1 MTIKNPVL
9 FISVSFILALMLFIS
24 PACAY
29 EGYAADGT
37 ESGSMMGGTVTSY
50 GANVIMVQHLI
61 EVDQVSN
68 PGYLKVDETIVF
80 KNLGTGDYNG
90 PLFSWLPDGAFNVG
104 VAKLEMSA
112 GGQIRS
118 LNVFWVDN
126 NVVGWNDTILSG
138 AVMTPM
144 YRLQY
149 MVPAEPTGKITESV
163 TFTKKL
169 KYPTNVN
176 YNYVPSTGMPSLVIK
191 LVKSG
196 DLKTTI
202 VNEDGSKI
210 EADSVEVAEGSK
222 TYNWGQPLFAEVSF
236 VMSRS
241 SVDQSQISLYLV
253 ILLVILLIIGY
264 PMLRGKTPGLK
275 GLENKLGNTKSE
287 EEDDDLYWEQEEEE
301 LEDED
306 EDEGDEEELEEDIE
320 AGEDVE
326 EDVSAASA
334 LNAEDVKSFDVD
346 ELKSAKKALFK
357 VLAELD
363 EDYADGALSE
373 EEYNSIRD
381 KYKQKAIEIMKQID
395 VLEE

>member
-1 MTIKNPVL
+1 MTIKNSVL

-118 LNVFWVDN
+118 LNIFMADN

-149 MVPAEPTGKITESV
+149 MVPAEPTGKMTESV
-163 TFTKKL
+163 SFTKKL

-176 YNYVPSTGMPSLVIK
+176 YNYVPASGMPSLVIK
-191 LVKSG
+191 LVKSD
-196 DLKTTI
+196 DLKTSV

-241 SVDQSQISLYLV
+241 SVDQSQVSLYLV

-264 PMLRGKTPGLK
+264 PMLRGKTPAKMGLT
-275 GLENKLGNTKSE
+275 NKPDKAKK
-287 EEDDDLYWEQEEEE
+287 EDDDLYWEQEEEE

-320 AGEDVE
+320 ASEDVE

-381 KYKQKAIEIMKQID
+381 KYKQKAIGIMKQID